1 MHSKAIVWF
10 RRDLRIQDQR
20 ALFESLAQA
29 KSVLPVFIIDETITQ
44 KLPKDDR
51 RITFIQHSL
60 TELNQEFA
68 KHGSELLIL
77 AGDPSVLIPE
87 LANDFKVNAVFCN
100 HDYEPYAK
108 NRDAKVAKQLSK
120 SGIQFHSF
128 KDQVVFEKQEILN
141 LSGGPYKV
149 FTPYSRAWIKKL
161 ESNRNQFLA
170 SYDGNLK
177 HLMPATEIHAQ
188 QKWKMTNFFEHGFL
202 PQKLWIPA
210 GEKEANRSIKKFK
223 DSILNYHET
232 RDFPAIDGT
241 SVLSPHFRFGTL
253 SIREAV
259 RFCYQNY
266 SAGTKIWLNEL
277 IWRDFYQMILDQFP
291 HVVGHAFKPEYD
303 SLKWSGKEEHFQAWC
318 EGRTGYP
325 LVDAA
330 MRQLNETGWMHN
342 RLRMITAMFLTKDLL
357 VDWRK
362 GEAYFALK
370 LLDFDLASN
379 NGGWQWSASTGC
391 DAQPYFR
398 IMNPIS
404 QSEKFDE
411 AGSFIKKFV
420 PELSKVKGK
429 AIHWPHDDGLFTAPD
444 YPAPIVDHKTQRE
457 LALKMFK
464 K

>member
-1 MHSKAIVWF
+1 MLNEVFEKQGSK
-10 RRDLRIQDQR
+10 
-20 ALFESLAQA
+20 
-29 KSVLPVFIIDETITQ
+29 
-44 KLPKDDR
+44 
-51 RITFIQHSL
+51 
-60 TELNQEFA
+60 
-68 KHGSELLIL
+68 LLVL

-87 LANDFKVNAVFCN
+87 LASDFKVNAVFCN

-108 NRDAKVAKQLSK
+108 NRDAKVVKQLSK
-120 SGIQFHSF
+120 NGIQFHSF

-170 SYDGNLK
+170 RYDGNLK
-177 HLMPATEIHAQ
+177 HLMPEAEIHAL
-188 QKWKMTNFFEHGFL
+188 QKWKSTNFFEQGFL
-202 PQKLWIPA
+202 SQKLWIPA
-210 GEKEANRSIKKFK
+210 GEKAANRSLKKFK
-223 DSILNYHET
+223 DSIFNYHTT

-241 SVLSPHFRFGTL
+241 SILSPHFRFGTL

-259 RFCYQNY
+259 RFCYENY
-266 SAGTKIWLNEL
+266 SAGTKVWLNEL

-291 HVVGHAFKPEYD
+291 HVVGYAFKPEYD
-303 SLKWSGKEEHFQAWC
+303 ALKWNGSEANFQAWC

-429 AIHWPHDDGLFTAPD
+429 AIHWPHDDGLFAAPD